1 MARLPNH
8 KDVLYVICVTYNTS
22 QSFFKLGPPN
32 FAWNKIQII
41 PTCND
46 NDDDD
51 NDDDNDDNDD
61 NDDDAKLKWP

>member
-8 KDVLYVICVTYNTS
+8 KDVLYVICVTNNTS

-32 FAWNKIQII
+32 FAWNQVQII
-41 PTCND
+41 TTDDD

-51 NDDDNDDNDD
+51 NDDDDDNY
-61 NDDDAKLKWP
+61 NDDDAKLKWL